1 MSIKITDRLDEKIWR
16 DFVNQHPQGNIFHT
30 PEMFQVFMQAKGYQP
45 EMRAAVSE
53 HGRVL
58 ALFLP
63 VHVSLKDGFMSR
75 LTTRSIAYGSTLC
88 SPDSAGKEALEVLL
102 CDYLK
107 KTGRKGLYTELRHLT
122 DLSAFQPIFT
132 NCGFEYHEHLNY
144 LINLDCTTE
153 ELFKKIG
160 ARTRKHI
167 RRAIKRD
174 QIVIDEVENIRQIK
188 PIYQMIIK
196 SYQEAHIPVA
206 NISLFE
212 AAFKV
217 LYPLNMV
224 KFTLVRLGNTYIAS
238 SVELIFKD
246 IIYGWYGGVD
256 RAYSSYTPSEL
267 LTWHILKWGSE
278 NGYLTYDFG
287 GAGSPNENYGV
298 RDFKAKFGG
307 RLVSYGRNTCVHD
320 PILLQISTAGYNII
334 RLFIRSR
341 KVSHRQRTNEQ
352 VS

>member
-53 HGRVL
+53 QGRVL

-63 VHVSLKDGFMSR
+63 VQVSLKDGLMSR

-88 SPDSAGKEALEVLL
+88 TPDSAGKEALEVLL
-102 CDYLK
+102 CNYLK

-122 DLSAFQPIFT
+122 DLSAFQPIFS

-160 ARTRKHI
+160 TRTRKHI

-174 QIVIDEVENIRQIK
+174 QIVIDEVVNIQQIK
-188 PIYQMIIK
+188 SIYQMIKK
-196 SYQEAHIPVA
+196 SYLEAHIPVA

-212 AAFKV
+212 AAFNV

-224 KFTLVRLGNTYIAS
+224 KFTLVRLGNVYIAS

-246 IIYGWYGGVD
+246 VIYGWYGGVD
-256 RAYSSYTPSEL
+256 RAYSSYTPSEFI
-267 LTWHILKWGSE
+267 TWHILKWGSE

-287 GAGSPNENYGV
+287 GAGSPNEQYGV
-298 RDFKAKFGG
+298 RDFKSKFGG
-307 RLVSYGRNTCVHD
+307 RLVCYGRNTCVHD
-320 PILLQISTAGYNII
+320 PILLQISTAGYNIV
-334 RLFIRSR
+334 RHFIRNR
-341 KVSHRQRTNEQ
+341 KVTQRQRTNETIG
-352 VS
+352 